1 MEPSTKIHAG
11 TAHWLGLMAVICT
24 VLAEMLA
31 LAHKT
36 HRLSATD
43 TNRARTSRTIRHA
56 ARAR

>member
-11 TAHWLGLMAVICT
+11 TAQWLGLMAVICT

-31 LAHKT
+31 LAHKA
-36 HRLSATD
+36 HRLSAPAS
-43 TNRARTSRTIRHA
+43 NRTRAGRTIRHA